1 MNWENKVYTK
11 VYDKNDN
18 LLDSFIDKNMV
29 VNQGVEVA
37 RDCLIYE
44 NKSEMSVIA
53 YWKLDDNTPTTNVI
67 DETNN
72 YNGTCSVN
80 TNTIYSS
87 EGRDGGCQDKANTVY
102 TEVGSATDFLYQ
114 EFSISLWVKFDS
126 VSGTPTLFG
135 GQDVGN
141 WQYGYAMRLIGGV
154 FKFHTNHWSSGQALT
169 STTTPIVDTWYHCTF
184 VVNDNGTNRMYINGI
199 EEASASYSI
208 IAHSGQTKIIGNST
222 DRDAGHG
229 LDGKIDNVH
238 FMNKALSQ
246 SEITVLYN
254 NYDFRFNGLRNIKL
268 STNATGPQLTDT
280 SIGGTEYSCGR
291 QSNESETN
299 LEPDMSFGT
308 TTLEH
313 DTLNIPFKYTNNTG
327 GEVDLRRIGLYDY
340 NGGSERLFSTLRLNN
355 GEGSLLSD
363 GSYILSYYE
372 LVLNKGENN
381 SGYLTDWGI
390 KAIIHALVYGNTDYN
405 IDYVGFGSGYEED
418 ITPLMTSDTEPSPY
432 IISASSTQGSFYP
445 WKAFDGVGGNY
456 GWTSN
461 VEVPAWLKIDMN
473 TPMKINKYAIKTG
486 NSNDRPSTW
495 TFEGSN
501 TGAFA
506 GEETILD
513 TQTSITQATLSWG
526 YYSFVNS
533 ESFRYYRINVTA
545 ITSNLSVNIVEFKI
559 YTSNYVASDSI
570 NGLFATTQATSIL
583 PSESNKLLTSFDY
596 TDSGGH
602 QVEEVGV
609 VSMSLIPNSELTTI
623 SNSAINPSNAFD
635 GDESTYTNFSGS
647 MPTTYVGKYSDT
659 YKINTIRMLITGSSG
674 ISFRIDISNDTTNG
688 TDGTWTE
695 LLTMSN
701 NETAITEYTVY
712 LNGVKGFRMAG
723 ANGAPKVYEVY
734 SYKLNLFSKFAH
746 SKTLSDTEQWQ
757 STITNLVRN
766 T

>member
-1 MNWENKVYTK
+1 MKFKNTNTYT
-11 VYDKNDN
+11 VYDKNGKIYKNQENITDEN
-18 LLDSFIDKNMV
+18 LV
-29 VNQGVEVA
+29 VTQGKEVI

-44 NKSEMSVIA
+44 NKSTQGVIA

-141 WQYGYAMRLIGGV
+141 WQDGYAMRLTGGV
-154 FKFHTNHWSSGQALT
+154 FKFHTNHWSSGQVLT

-280 SIGGTEYSCGR
+280 SIGGTEYSCRR

-299 LEPDMSFGT
+299 LEDDISFGS

-313 DTLNIPFKYTNNTG
+313 DTLTIPFKYTNDTG
-327 GEVDLRRIGLYDY
+327 GELTLNKLGAFDY
-340 NGGSERLFSTLRLNN
+340 NGGSQRLFSALLLNSGN
-355 GEGSLLSD
+355 GATIPD
-363 GSYILSYYE
+363 GGYILSYYE
-372 LVLNKGENN
+372 MILEKGVNDD
-381 SGYLTDWGI
+381 GYLTDWGI

-405 IDYVGFGSGYEED
+405 IDYVGFGSGKNH
-418 ITPLMTSDTEPSPY
+418 ILPMTNDTSPSPFV
-432 IISASSTQGSFYP
+432 ASSSSTWQSNLTSYR
-445 WKAFDGVGGNY
+445 AFDGGSGVWQPRNNAEPHWVQIDCGSVVSVGAYLIKGTSSNAIRD
-456 GWTSN
+456 WT
-461 VEVPAWLKIDMN
+461 IQ
-473 TPMKINKYAIKTG
+473 
-486 NSNDRPSTW
+486 
-495 TFEGSN
+495 GSN
-501 TGAFA
+501 TGVFS

-513 TQTSITQATLSWG
+513 TQSGNTDTDDNAIVIAFNGIQ
-526 YYSFVNS
+526 
-533 ESFRYYRINVTA
+533 SFRYWRVHLTYGVTGYTNVEMFQLLRYEA
-545 ITSNLSVNIVEFKI
+545 DN
-559 YTSNYVASDSI
+559 SI
-570 NGLFATTQATSIL
+570 NNLFATTQATSIL

-609 VSMSLIPNSELTTI
+609 GHKLDITSSATMTHNNVTNIENITDDNLSTKANIGNTKYI
-623 SNSAINPSNAFD
+623 SYYDDTYSHIEIKAQYH
-635 GDESTYTNFSGS
+635 YTNADKLHIHTSNN
-647 MPTTYVGKYSDT
+647 TTDGVNGDWDLFGDFTINNSDT
-659 YKINTIRMLITGSSG
+659 FLTSYSLQGVKGVRITGSQ
-674 ISFRIDISNDTTNG
+674 
-688 TDGTWTE
+688 
-695 LLTMSN
+695 
-701 NETAITEYTVY
+701 
-712 LNGVKGFRMAG
+712 
-723 ANGAPKVYEVY
+723 ANFYIHEVKVY
-734 SYKLNLFSKFAH
+734 SLNLFSKFAH
-746 SKTLSDTEQWQ
+746 SKTLSDSENWI
-757 STITNLVRN
+757 SSISNN
-766 T
+766 IEF